1 MTGNVDE
8 RKRETLRRFAA
19 IGAAAPFVGT
29 ASGAAGASDRD
40 ASDREDNE
48 TREAL
53 RGYVSTT
60 PGAHFSKLRDDLRLG
75 TGETQH
81 HLRTLVE
88 AGEVE
93 SVKDA
98 DYRRYFPAGRFDALE
113 KRALGYLRRETPRG
127 IVVALLRDPTTTG
140 AELADDIGVSRP
152 AISAAAA
159 DLADAGLLDR
169 SDGYTLTEPERLLTL
184 LVRYADSF
192 DADVARL
199 ADEAAGL
206 VRYDPGAR
214 DDT

>member
-1 MTGNVDE
+1 MTEDVDE

-29 ASGAAGASDRD
+29 ASGDDGARGRSAADD
-40 ASDREDNE
+40 DNE
-48 TREAL
+48 TREAI

-81 HLRTLVE
+81 HLRTLQ
-88 AGEVE
+88 AADEVE
-93 SVKDA
+93 SVKDG
-98 DYRRYFPAGRFDALE
+98 DFRRYFPTGRFDQLE
-113 KRALGYLRRETPRG
+113 KRMLGYLRRDTPRG
-127 IVVALLRDPTTTG
+127 ILVALLRDPTTTG
-140 AELADDIGVSRP
+140 AALAADLGVSRS
-152 AISAAAA
+152 AVSAAAA

-169 SDGYTLTEPERLLTL
+169 SDGYALTEPERTLTL

-206 VRYDPGAR
+206 IRYDPDAR
-214 DDT
+214 DGS